1 MKKKFLTIIVCFCLA
16 LSVVGSVSVFAASIG
31 EEDLNWSV
39 GGTSGVQVTVAED
52 GFSRIRNLNASGD
65 FAGYNHGAVLDGL
78 EITVKNS
85 TLAIESSEDYFGI
98 SFGLPNN
105 YVGEDSSA
113 VVLSMNSIWGQGR
126 MTFYDSYSY
135 ANARMLI
142 YTEKDESSTTVGNTD
157 KTIVFDNPAA
167 EFTVRFTAD
176 GDWYKI
182 EIVSAGMD
190 AFAYTNAGYDPSTKT
205 MKGYVAASLFEDY
218 LNENGEI
225 YITAM
230 GWKGKAPTTENMG
243 VDIKI
248 ADDNSRAYSLLKEEA
263 FAKIHAYASTVAA
276 INDQNSFDAAMVLR
290 AEAVD
295 FVRENIYEADI
306 SGFEEEIA
314 DADSAIATNA
324 IAEGFAKD
332 AVQVKITAAKS
343 MLNGLTDESAI
354 TEQALEEARL
364 SVEIAQSTLENYADM
379 LKTETYDDFEKEMD
393 EIAYALGKANVAWWF
408 IALENMIAALDPNSA
423 TIGTEISAIKEIRST
438 WEISDAKEL
447 YDALQPAD
455 KEFFDE
461 RLEKID
467 EDIKEAENISS
478 DEIKESYLLV
488 LEEALKADL
497 LERENLDAA
506 MAALENL
513 KENIS
518 FTEADGE
525 LYQRYVNATATLADA
540 CADFISAQIALVSSA
555 LDEKIINYS
564 EYAQIKNDF
573 GDIYLGYIDQTND
586 RFAEVKAAYD
596 ACAEKLES
604 SEWYYIAE
612 QGIEEITKTESGL
625 YFEIVGEF
633 PNRFNYNKPLQIDE
647 DGVEV
652 EIELTRI
659 AYYNGDLNEDGSSK
673 GSNNLSINF
682 LLAPNA
688 YKSEAIGITIVIWLF
703 ETESGIN
710 VYDMKDNSLANAALA
725 TPIDGGTLKIKLSY
739 GDYYDFVG
747 DETYK
752 AYQLSINNS
761 SLVIRAS
768 TLTSAGIDI
777 PEGSDL
783 YFSLGYFTDN
793 AEDTNELTVVSIDGL
808 SFKEENTEP
817 VNPGIDDDEKPSQG
831 EQPNTGGCNSNFSS
845 ETFLMASV
853 LLIFCI
859 ICLHLIKK
867 KT

>member
-1 MKKKFLTIIVCFCLA
+1 M
-16 LSVVGSVSVFAASIG
+16 
-31 EEDLNWSV
+31 
-39 GGTSGVQVTVAED
+39 
-52 GFSRIRNLNASGD
+52 
-65 FAGYNHGAVLDGL
+65 
-78 EITVKNS
+78 
-85 TLAIESSEDYFGI
+85 
-98 SFGLPNN
+98 
-105 YVGEDSSA
+105 
-113 VVLSMNSIWGQGR
+113 
-126 MTFYDSYSY
+126 
-135 ANARMLI
+135 
-142 YTEKDESSTTVGNTD
+142 
-157 KTIVFDNPAA
+157 
-167 EFTVRFTAD
+167 
-176 GDWYKI
+176 
-182 EIVSAGMD
+182 
-190 AFAYTNAGYDPSTKT
+190 
-205 MKGYVAASLFEDY
+205 
-218 LNENGEI
+218 
-225 YITAM
+225 
-230 GWKGKAPTTENMG
+230 
-243 VDIKI
+243 
-248 ADDNSRAYSLLKEEA
+248 
-263 FAKIHAYASTVAA
+263 
-276 INDQNSFDAAMVLR
+276 
-290 AEAVD
+290 
-295 FVRENIYEADI
+295 
-306 SGFEEEIA
+306 
-314 DADSAIATNA
+314 
-324 IAEGFAKD
+324 
-332 AVQVKITAAKS
+332 
-343 MLNGLTDESAI
+343 
-354 TEQALEEARL
+354 
-364 SVEIAQSTLENYADM
+364 
-379 LKTETYDDFEKEMD
+379 
-393 EIAYALGKANVAWWF
+393 
-408 IALENMIAALDPNSA
+408 
-423 TIGTEISAIKEIRST
+423 
-438 WEISDAKEL
+438 
-447 YDALQPAD
+447 
-455 KEFFDE
+455 
-461 RLEKID
+461 
-467 EDIKEAENISS
+467 
-478 DEIKESYLLV
+478 LV

-540 CADFISAQIALVSSA
+540 CADFVSTQIAAVSGA

-633 PNRFNYNKPLQIDE
+633 PNRFNCNKPLQIDE

-682 LLAPNA
+682 LLSPNA
-688 YKSEAIGITIVIWLF
+688 YKSEAIGISIVIWLF

-710 VYDMKDNSLANAALA
+710 VYDMNDNSLANASLA

-752 AYQLSINNS
+752 AYQISINNS

-817 VNPGIDDDEKPSQG
+817 VNPGIDDDEKPNGDQDDEKPSQG
-831 EQPNTGGCNSNFSS
+831 EQPNTGGCNSSFSS
-845 ETFLMASV
+845 GIFLMASIF
-853 LLIFCI
+853 LICCI
-859 ICLHLIKK
+859 ICLHIIKK